1 MGKAD
6 IPIPA
11 NNTRKNIPRKAKL
24 AMIETYRETVN
35 VAVTSY
41 VTWMFVVKYVSE
53 IVSSDDSIAEDVPL
67 SLSEK
72 VMILTGR

>member
-1 MGKAD
+1 
-6 IPIPA
+6 
-11 NNTRKNIPRKAKL
+11 
-24 AMIETYRETVN
+24 MIDTYRETVN